1 MYPMYNVMLVDDEP
15 IVKVALRTMIPWE
28 ELGYMI
34 CATASDGVE
43 ALTLVDKFNPHII
56 ITDLK
61 MPNMDGLQLI
71 KELNNRGF
79 AGKIL
84 VASNHGEY
92 ELVREALVLGAVDY
106 MLKISMK
113 TGDLIYLLEKS
124 TKLIQEQLQ
133 SRQQQETQTQLLQH
147 NLKSV
152 KNALLKDYF
161 TDPYYDVRQLEQHDA
176 ITFAFSESSCYLF
189 YITFEQNN
197 ATHNERQNHISVS
210 FIENIILDILETV
223 DQLEIIQ
230 LESNGLLLLISCDT
244 LDDHQIIRTDFI
256 QRVIRLI
263 KMYISITPT
272 IVFSDP
278 VRGYAEAKRTLERCK
293 ESLLIQFYNEITII
307 DPKDVHL
314 KDTLDFEDVHDFSTQ
329 LIQNWKLSG
338 VEAVTQA
345 TQQFLD
351 ICKSK
356 QINPAETKKFI
367 VNCLHYLPLCD
378 AHLIV
383 EDPKLLKNYI
393 ENIASSKRTT
403 DVLSIMELVFQL
415 FSHQKQQI
423 VTTHNRDVKQAI
435 DYINTHYQKK
445 LTLSLIAK
453 HVNLSENYLSRIFKE
468 EVGQSIIHYINT
480 VKMEKAAD
488 LILKGNPYIKEIST
502 QIGIHDQFYFTR
514 LFKKHFGVNP
524 SEYKNHVQVTLGSGN

>member
-92 ELVREALVLGAVDY
+92 ELVREALVLGAIDY

-113 TGDLIYLLEKS
+113 TGDLIHLLEKS

-161 TDPYYDVRQLEQHDA
+161 TDPYYDVQQLDQHDA
-176 ITFAFSESSCYLF
+176 ISFAFSESSCYLF

-197 ATHNERQNHISVS
+197 ATQNERQNHISVS

-293 ESLLIQFYNEITII
+293 ESLQIQFYNEITII

-338 VEAVTQA
+338 VEAVNQA

-383 EDPKLLKNYI
+383 EDPKLLKTYI

-480 VKMEKAAD
+480 VKMEKAAE

-524 SEYKNHVQVTLGSGN
+524 SEYKNHVQATLGSGN

>member
-1 MYPMYNVMLVDDEP
+1 MNPMYNVMLVDDEP

-43 ALTLVDKFNPHII
+43 ALTLVEKFNPHII

-113 TGDLIYLLEKS
+113 TTDLIHLLEKS
-124 TKLIQEQLQ
+124 AKLIQEQLQ
-133 SRQQQETQTQLLQH
+133 SQQQLETQTQLLQH

-152 KNALLKDYF
+152 KNAILKDYF
-161 TDPYYDVRQLEQHDA
+161 TDPYYDMNQLEQQNSV
-176 ITFAFSESSCYLF
+176 TFAFSETRCYLF
-189 YITFEQNN
+189 YITFEQPS
-197 ATHNERQNHISVS
+197 ASPSERKNQLSVS
-210 FIENIILDILETV
+210 FIENLILDILETV
-223 DQLEIIQ
+223 DQFEIIQ
-230 LESNGLLLLISCDT
+230 LESNALLLLISSDT
-244 LDDHQIIRTDFI
+244 LDNHQIIRTDFI
-256 QRVIRLI
+256 HRVIQLI

-272 IVFSDP
+272 IVYSDP
-278 VRGYAEAKRTLERCK
+278 IRGYAEAKVTLERCK
-293 ESLLIQFYNEITII
+293 ESLEIQFYNEIHMI
-307 DPKDVHL
+307 DPKVVQL
-314 KDTLDFEDVHDFSTQ
+314 NDTLDFENVHEFSTN
-329 LIQNWKLSG
+329 LIQAWKRSG
-338 VEAVTQA
+338 VEAVNQA
-345 TQQFLD
+345 THDFLET
-351 ICKSK
+351 CRSK
-356 QINPAETKKFI
+356 QIKPAETKKFI

-378 AHLIV
+378 AHIIV
-383 EDPKLLKNYI
+383 EDPKLLKTTI
-393 ENIASSKRTT
+393 ENIANSKRSAEILTQ
-403 DVLSIMELVFQL
+403 MELLFQL

-423 VTTHNRDVKQAI
+423 VTTHNRDVKQTI
-435 DYINTHYQKK
+435 DYINANYQKK
-445 LTLSLIAK
+445 LTLALIAK
-453 HVNLSENYLSRIFKE
+453 QVNLSENYLSRIFKE

-488 LILKGNPYIKEIST
+488 LILKGNPYVKEIST

-524 SEYKNHVQVTLGSGN
+524 SEYKNHVQATLGSGN

>member
-383 EDPKLLKNYI
+383 EDPKPLKNYI

-524 SEYKNHVQVTLGSGN
+524 SEYKNHVQATLGSGN

>member
-92 ELVREALVLGAVDY
+92 ELVREALVLGAIDY

-524 SEYKNHVQVTLGSGN
+524 SEYKNHVQATLGSGN

>member
-113 TGDLIYLLEKS
+113 TGDLIHLLEKS

-161 TDPYYDVRQLEQHDA
+161 TDPYYDVRQLDQHEA

-514 LFKKHFGVNP
+514 LFKKHFGVYP
-524 SEYKNHVQVTLGSGN
+524 SEYKNHVQATLGSGN

>member
-1 MYPMYNVMLVDDEP
+1 MYNVMLVDDEP

-113 TGDLIYLLEKS
+113 TGDLIHLLEKS

-161 TDPYYDVRQLEQHDA
+161 TDPYYDVQQLDQHEA

>member
-113 TGDLIYLLEKS
+113 TGDLIHLLEKS

-161 TDPYYDVRQLEQHDA
+161 TDPYYDVQQLDQHDA

-197 ATHNERQNHISVS
+197 ATQNERQNHISVS

-278 VRGYAEAKRTLERCK
+278 VRGYAEAKRTLEQCK
-293 ESLLIQFYNEITII
+293 ESLQIQFYNEITII

-524 SEYKNHVQVTLGSGN
+524 SEYKNHVQATLGSRN

>member
-92 ELVREALVLGAVDY
+92 ELVREALVLGAIDY

-113 TGDLIYLLEKS
+113 TEDLIHLLEKS

-161 TDPYYDVRQLEQHDA
+161 TDPYYDVQQLDQHDA
-176 ITFAFSESSCYLF
+176 ISFAFSESSCYLF

-197 ATHNERQNHISVS
+197 ATQNERQNHISVS

-272 IVFSDP
+272 IVFFDP

-293 ESLLIQFYNEITII
+293 ESLQIQFYNEITII

-338 VEAVTQA
+338 VEAVNQV
-345 TQQFLD
+345 TQQILVT
-351 ICKSK
+351 CKSK

-383 EDPKLLKNYI
+383 EDPKLLKTYI

-480 VKMEKAAD
+480 VKMEKAAE

-524 SEYKNHVQVTLGSGN
+524 SEYKNHVQATLGSEN